1 MVVVA
6 FDESNFTIEGGE
18 WRGNDADMVDLLNTW
33 TKDSI
38 EVAVSP
44 DDPFFDLYSPS
55 NPYPDYTI
63 AKAAAEAWEGEIV
76 EVSELD
82 ELDDDAIY

>member
-6 FDESNFTIEGGE
+6 FDTGDCTIEGGV
-18 WRGNDADMVDLLNTW
+18 WRGDDADMVDLLNTW

-55 NPYPDYTI
+55 NPYPDYAI
-63 AKAAAEAWEGEIV
+63 AKAASEAWEGEIV
-76 EVSELD
+76 EVSKLP